1 MTFFSAVG
9 SYGSAWLTI
18 FSRYFPAILWGV
30 AIVAA
35 LTAVGAG
42 LLKWLW
48 NGTVP
53 AIFQLPALT
62 FWQAFRL
69 QLIVALLLGK
79 LWALPFSSGSNG
91 AALASGDADTGTRL
105 SQVNDILLEA
115 ERTERAADAHLR
127 ESLRLLAVLQPAV
140 SGGGGTAPAP

>member
-9 SYGSAWLTI
+9 NYGSAWLTI
-18 FSRYFPAILWGV
+18 LSRYLPAILWGV
-30 AIVAA
+30 VIVAILAAVSAA
-35 LTAVGAG
+35 L
-42 LLKWLW
+42 LRWLW

-53 AIFQLPALT
+53 GIFSLPGLT

-79 LWALPFSSGSNG
+79 LWTLPFAGAGG
-91 AALASGDADTGTRL
+91 AALASGDPDTGTRL

-127 ESLRLLAVLQPAV
+127 ESLRLLAALQPA
-140 SGGGGTAPAP
+140 GGGAAPAP